1 MSVKAA
7 LANMNFARWIILVGG
22 VGALAL
28 GASGWQLYSKR
39 VELEEAL
46 APNGRVE
53 NLCRKIQGLGKEYTK
68 LRKDLGGENLKAQD
82 DMTTYITRRAAD
94 PRVQLGSVI
103 VVPTQ
108 PIETQKD
115 VIDFK
120 YTIKPQSSDKG
131 QPRDR
136 IANFFYKLESDSRR
150 LRVTNIHMWQE
161 QRLKE
166 WEVGNDLWK
175 WDVEVTTRQK
185 EEPKAPK

>member
-1 MSVKAA
+1 MKGA
-7 LANMNFARWIILVGG
+7 LANMNFARWIIVIGG

-39 VELEEAL
+39 TEFEEAL

-53 NLCRKIQGLGKEYTK
+53 AQCKRIQGLGKEYTK
-68 LRKDLGGENLKAQD
+68 AHKDLGGENLKAQD

-94 PRVQLGSVI
+94 PRVQLGSVKVI
-103 VVPTQ
+103 PQ
-108 PIETQKD
+108 QKSEIQKD
-115 VIDFK
+115 VWDFK
-120 YTIKPQSSDKG
+120 YGIKPQSEDKG

-136 IANFFYKLESDSRR
+136 IANYFYKLESDSRR

-175 WDVEVTTRQK
+175 WECEVTTRQK